1 MILTDK
7 CQALVL
13 HRFPGNGYEILHRR
27 LYHENTE
34 SIFGA
39 PYKNNL
45 TILSQAWTIPP
56 EMYHHQDNPATF
68 E

>member
-1 MILTDK
+1 MPSIS
-7 CQALVL
+7 LVYIFQEMR
-13 HRFPGNGYEILHRR
+13 RFY
-27 LYHENTE
+27 YENTE